1 MSGDENPFSGIRVRQ
16 LHDIAITMDTPEMD
30 ILPGQVNQIPFEVE
44 NLGNGPENVVFDLS
58 VSSDWDWWSQ
68 FNSATIIGPLSLS
81 TNYDGNHIAMGILF
95 VDVPGNEDPNQL
107 FDLVFTAS
115 PLEGTDSTPNDS
127 QINFQYHTLM
137 TSIPEISGFEEA

>member
-1 MSGDENPFSGIRVRQ
+1 
-16 LHDIAITMDTPEMD
+16 MD

-58 VSSDWDWWSQ
+58 VSSDWDWWIQ

-107 FDLVFTAS
+107 FDLVFW
-115 PLEGTDSTPNDS
+115 
-127 QINFQYHTLM
+127 
-137 TSIPEISGFEEA
+137 